1 MTENKNPPITAIDN
15 TQDWADWQPVWTI
28 NTTKRRKRKSS
39 PPLTPHDYQE
49 QHSPTR
55 PVRLKIS
62 SLRQQTVTRR
72 RILDARLWDQLP
84 STQQEAALK
93 INSGYYLM
101 SKGRGFK
108 ISAPHLENTGGTAP
122 GDETEHQMQLVQS
135 YLNWAKSCQQK
146 NISHAACI
154 DILVF
159 GKSCAAA
166 DKDRRKR
173 KGWAKINLI
182 EGLKLYCKMKGW
194 PLD

>member
-1 MTENKNPPITAIDN
+1 MTDIRNQTNTPEDN
-15 TQDWADWQPVWTI
+15 RQEWADWHPVWTI
-28 NTTKRRKRKSS
+28 HTTRGHKRKS
-39 PPLTPHDYQE
+39 PVTAHDYQE

-62 SLRQQTVTRR
+62 SLRQQTTARR
-72 RILDARLWDQLP
+72 RILDARLWDQLRP
-84 STQQEAALK
+84 QQQDAALK

-122 GDETEHQMQLVQS
+122 ADETEHQIQTVQF
-135 YLNWAKSCQQK
+135 YLDWAKRCQQK

-173 KGWAKINLI
+173 KGWAKINLF
-182 EGLKLYCKMKGW
+182 EGLQLYCKMKGW
-194 PLD
+194 PID